1 MSTNV
6 LLRKRLV
13 TLAVMPALMAVACAG
28 FAAQT
33 IEGSAILDHPCGK
46 TAARQMGL
54 LHEGRIDDANRL
66 STKAV
71 QSQWQSMPEK
81 DRKMMADMSKAM
93 SPSADEY
100 ADAIRKTGVLTL
112 DGSTAMLSV
121 SQTRRDANGSSTSTM
136 TQKLAMEGGQCLVSR

>member
-13 TLAVMPALMAVACAG
+13 TLAVMPALMAGASAG

-33 IEGSAILDHPCGK
+33 IKGPAILDHPCGK

-54 LHEGRIDDANRL
+54 LHEGKIDDANRL
-66 STKAV
+66 STRAV
-71 QSQWQSMPEK
+71 QSRWQSMPEK
-81 DRKMMADMSKAM
+81 DRKMMADISKTM
-93 SPSADEY
+93 SPSADQY

>member
-1 MSTNV
+1 
-6 LLRKRLV
+6 
-13 TLAVMPALMAVACAG
+13 
-28 FAAQT
+28 
-33 IEGSAILDHPCGK
+33 
-46 TAARQMGL
+46 MGL